1 MFSALLYICFL
12 SGCFDLILS
21 VNIVDA
27 NNILQNLKTAYTW
40 LFGVMSNLWTTI
52 SNNPLLMT
60 ATMIF
65 IVLTACSVLGFLIV
79 SIAPAV
85 YGKSYSNSYLAKY
98 PNPNNV
104 YSRFSKNGLIYT
116 AYDVLLKRKKQKE
129 KEDEAAQFA
138 YEKIVEEQEALQH
151 KHELYNRYKPMAEN
165 YFKNYPYSHSVNIN
179 GVTYFNANSKSFD
192 KWKHRKFDNFEVNF
206 DDEKED
212 VDN

>member
-1 MFSALLYICFL
+1 ML
-12 SGCFDLILS
+12 LS
-21 VNIVDA
+21 VTIVDV
-27 NNILQNLKTAYTW
+27 NSILNNLKTAYTW
-40 LFGVMSNLWTTI
+40 LFGVMSDFWSTI

-65 IVLTACSVLGFLIV
+65 IVLTACSVLGLLIV
-79 SIAPAV
+79 SVAPAV
-85 YGKSYSNSYLAKY
+85 YGKPYSNSYLAKY
-98 PNPNNV
+98 PNPNNI

-129 KEDEAAQFA
+129 KEDEAAQAA
-138 YEKIVEEQEALQH
+138 YEKIVEEQEALQN
-151 KHELYNRYKPMAEN
+151 KHLMYDKYKPMAEN

-212 VDN
+212 IDN

>member
-1 MFSALLYICFL
+1 M
-12 SGCFDLILS
+12 LS
-21 VNIVDA
+21 VTIVDV
-27 NNILQNLKTAYTW
+27 NSILNNLKTAYTW
-40 LFGVMSNLWTTI
+40 LFGVMSDLWSTI

-65 IVLTACSVLGFLIV
+65 IVLTACSVLGLLIV
-79 SIAPAV
+79 FIAPAV
-85 YGKSYSNSYLAKY
+85 YGKPYSNSYLAKY
-98 PNPNNV
+98 PNPNNI

-129 KEDEAAQFA
+129 KEDEAAQAA
-138 YEKIVEEQEALQH
+138 YEKIVEEQEALQN
-151 KHELYNRYKPMAEN
+151 KHLMYDKYKPMAEN

-212 VDN
+212 IDN

>member
-1 MFSALLYICFL
+1 MT
-12 SGCFDLILS
+12 LS

-65 IVLTACSVLGFLIV
+65 IVLTACSVIGLLIV

-85 YGKSYSNSYLAKY
+85 YGKSYSNSYLSKY

-129 KEDEAAQFA
+129 KENEAAQAA
-138 YEKIVEEQEALQH
+138 YEKIVEEQEALQN
-151 KHELYNRYKPMAEN
+151 KHLMYDKYKPMAEN

-206 DDEKED
+206 DDEKENF
-212 VDN
+212 DN

>member
-1 MFSALLYICFL
+1 M
-12 SGCFDLILS
+12 LS
-21 VNIVDA
+21 VTIVDVNSIL
-27 NNILQNLKTAYTW
+27 NNFKTAYTW
-40 LFGVMSNLWTTI
+40 LFGVMSNLWSTI

-60 ATMIF
+60 VTMIF
-65 IVLTACSVLGFLIV
+65 IVLTACSVIGLLIV
-79 SIAPAV
+79 TIAPAV

-129 KEDEAAQFA
+129 KEDEAAQAA
-138 YEKIVEEQEALQH
+138 YEKIVEEQEALQN
-151 KHELYNRYKPMAEN
+151 KHLMYDKYKPMAEN

-212 VDN
+212 IDN

>member
-1 MFSALLYICFL
+1 M
-12 SGCFDLILS
+12 LS
-21 VNIVDA
+21 VTIVDV
-27 NNILQNLKTAYTW
+27 NSILNNLKTAYTW
-40 LFGVMSNLWTTI
+40 LFGVMSNLWSTI

-65 IVLTACSVLGFLIV
+65 IILTACSVLGLLIV

-116 AYDVLLKRKKQKE
+116 AYDVLLRRKKQKE
-129 KEDEAAQFA
+129 KEDEAAQAA
-138 YEKIVEEQEALQH
+138 YEKIVEEQEALQN
-151 KHELYNRYKPMAEN
+151 KRLMYDKYKPMAEN

-212 VDN
+212 IDN

>member
-1 MFSALLYICFL
+1 M
-12 SGCFDLILS
+12 LS
-21 VNIVDA
+21 VTIVDV
-27 NNILQNLKTAYTW
+27 NSILNNLKTAYTW
-40 LFGVMSNLWTTI
+40 LFGVMSNLWSTI

-65 IVLTACSVLGFLIV
+65 IVLTACSVLGLLIV

-98 PNPNNV
+98 PNPNNI

-129 KEDEAAQFA
+129 KEDEAAQAA
-138 YEKIVEEQEALQH
+138 YEKIVEEQEALQN
-151 KHELYNRYKPMAEN
+151 KHLMYDKYKPMAEN

-212 VDN
+212 IDN

>member
-1 MFSALLYICFL
+1 M
-12 SGCFDLILS
+12 LS
-21 VNIVDA
+21 VTIVDV
-27 NNILQNLKTAYTW
+27 NSILNNLKTAYTW
-40 LFGVMSNLWTTI
+40 LFGVMSDLWSTI

-65 IVLTACSVLGFLIV
+65 IVLTACSVLGLLIV

-85 YGKSYSNSYLAKY
+85 YGKPYSNSYLAKY
-98 PNPNNV
+98 PNPNNI

-129 KEDEAAQFA
+129 KEDEAAQAA
-138 YEKIVEEQEALQH
+138 YEKIVEEQEALQN
-151 KHELYNRYKPMAEN
+151 KHLMYDKYKPMAEN

-192 KWKHRKFDNFEVNF
+192 KWKHRKFDNFEVDF

-212 VDN
+212 IDN

>member
-1 MFSALLYICFL
+1 MT
-12 SGCFDLILS
+12 LS

-40 LFGVMSNLWTTI
+40 LFGVMSNLWSTI

-65 IVLTACSVLGFLIV
+65 IVLTACSFIGLLIV

-85 YGKSYSNSYLAKY
+85 YGKSYSNSFLAKY

-129 KEDEAAQFA
+129 KEDEAAQAA
-138 YEKIVEEQEALQH
+138 YEKIVEEQEALQN
-151 KHELYNRYKPMAEN
+151 KHLMYDKYKPMAEN

-192 KWKHRKFDNFEVNF
+192 KWRHRKFDNFEVDF
-206 DDEKED
+206 DDEKE
-212 VDN
+212 

>member
-1 MFSALLYICFL
+1 M
-12 SGCFDLILS
+12 LS
-21 VNIVDA
+21 VTIVDV
-27 NNILQNLKTAYTW
+27 NSILNNLKTAYTW
-40 LFGVMSNLWTTI
+40 LFDVFTNLWSTI

-65 IVLTACSVLGFLIV
+65 IILTAVSVLGLLII

-85 YGKSYSNSYLAKY
+85 FGKSYSNSYLAKY

-129 KEDEAAQFA
+129 KEDEAVQAA
-138 YEKIVEEQEALQH
+138 YEKIVEEQEALQN
-151 KHELYNRYKPMAEN
+151 KHAMYAQYKGMAEN

-192 KWKHRKFDNFEVNF
+192 KWRHRKFDNFEVDF

-212 VDN
+212 IDN

>member
-1 MFSALLYICFL
+1 ML
-12 SGCFDLILS
+12 SVTIVDVNSILS
-21 VNIVDA
+21 
-27 NNILQNLKTAYTW
+27 NLKTAYTW
-40 LFGVMSNLWTTI
+40 LFDVFTNLWATI

-65 IVLTACSVLGFLIV
+65 IVLTAVSVFGLLIV

-85 YGKSYSNSYLAKY
+85 SGKSYSNIYLEKY

-129 KEDEAAQFA
+129 KEDEAAQAA

-151 KHELYNRYKPMAEN
+151 KHELYNRYKPMADT
-165 YFKNYPYSHSVNIN
+165 YFNNYPFRHSVNID
-179 GVTYFNANSKSFD
+179 GVTYFNPDSKSF
-192 KWKHRKFDNFEVNF
+192 KQFKNSSKNVSFDI
-206 DDEKED
+206 DDAIDMAND
-212 VDN
+212 VPKYKKK

>member
-1 MFSALLYICFL
+1 MT
-12 SGCFDLILS
+12 LS

-65 IVLTACSVLGFLIV
+65 IVLTACSVIGLLIV

-129 KEDEAAQFA
+129 KEDEAAQAA
-138 YEKIVEEQEALQH
+138 YEKIVEEQEALQN
-151 KHELYNRYKPMAEN
+151 KHLMYDKYKPMAEN

-212 VDN
+212 IDN

>member
-1 MFSALLYICFL
+1 ML
-12 SGCFDLILS
+12 SVTIVDVNSILS
-21 VNIVDA
+21 
-27 NNILQNLKTAYTW
+27 NLKNAYTW
-40 LFGVMSNLWTTI
+40 LFDVFTNLWATI

-65 IVLTACSVLGFLIV
+65 IVLTAVSVFGLLIV

-85 YGKSYSNSYLAKY
+85 SGKSYSNSYLEKY

-129 KEDEAAQFA
+129 KEDEAAQAA
-138 YEKIVEEQEALQH
+138 YEKIVEEQEALQN
-151 KHELYNRYKPMAEN
+151 KHLMYDKYKPMAEN

-192 KWKHRKFDNFEVNF
+192 KWRHRKFDNFEVDF
-206 DDEKED
+206 DDEKEEI
-212 VDN
+212 NN

>member
-1 MFSALLYICFL
+1 ML
-12 SGCFDLILS
+12 SVTIVDVNSILS
-21 VNIVDA
+21 
-27 NNILQNLKTAYTW
+27 NLKTAYTW
-40 LFGVMSNLWTTI
+40 LFDVFTNLWATI

-65 IVLTACSVLGFLIV
+65 IVLTAVSVFGLLIV

-85 YGKSYSNSYLAKY
+85 SGKSYSNSYLEKY

-129 KEDEAAQFA
+129 KEDEAAQAA
-138 YEKIVEEQEALQH
+138 YEKIVEEQEALQN
-151 KHELYNRYKPMAEN
+151 KHLMYDKYKPMAEN

-192 KWKHRKFDNFEVNF
+192 KWRHRKFDNFEVDF
-206 DDEKED
+206 DDEKEEI
-212 VDN
+212 NN

>member
-1 MFSALLYICFL
+1 M
-12 SGCFDLILS
+12 LS
-21 VNIVDA
+21 VTIVDV
-27 NNILQNLKTAYTW
+27 NSILNNLKTAYTW
-40 LFGVMSNLWTTI
+40 LFDVISNLWSTI

-65 IVLTACSVLGFLIV
+65 IILTACSVLGLLIV

-129 KEDEAAQFA
+129 KEDEAAQAA
-138 YEKIVEEQEALQH
+138 YEKIVEEQEALQN
-151 KHELYNRYKPMAEN
+151 KHLMYDKYKPMAEN

-212 VDN
+212 IDN

>member
-1 MFSALLYICFL
+1 MFLALLSICFL
-12 SGCFDLILS
+12 SGCFDLTLS

-65 IVLTACSVLGFLIV
+65 IVLTACSVLGLLIV

-85 YGKSYSNSYLAKY
+85 YGKSYSNSYLSKY

-129 KEDEAAQFA
+129 KEDEAAQAA
-138 YEKIVEEQEALQH
+138 YEKIVEEQEALQN
-151 KHELYNRYKPMAEN
+151 KHLMYDKYKPMAEN

-192 KWKHRKFDNFEVNF
+192 NWKHRKFDNFEVNF

-212 VDN
+212 IDN

>member
-12 SGCFDLILS
+12 SGCFDLTLS

-60 ATMIF
+60 VTMIF
-65 IVLTACSVLGFLIV
+65 IVLTACSVLGLLIV

-85 YGKSYSNSYLAKY
+85 YGKSYSNSYLSKY

-138 YEKIVEEQEALQH
+138 YEKIVEEQEALQN
-151 KHELYNRYKPMAEN
+151 KHLIYDKYKPMAEN

-212 VDN
+212 IDN

>member
-1 MFSALLYICFL
+1 M
-12 SGCFDLILS
+12 LS
-21 VNIVDA
+21 VTIV
-27 NNILQNLKTAYTW
+27 NVNSILNNLKTAYTW
-40 LFGVMSNLWTTI
+40 LFGVMSNLWSTI

-65 IVLTACSVLGFLIV
+65 IVLTACSVIGLLIV

-98 PNPNNV
+98 PNPNNI

-129 KEDEAAQFA
+129 KEDEAAQAA
-138 YEKIVEEQEALQH
+138 YEKIVEEQEALQN
-151 KHELYNRYKPMAEN
+151 KHLMYDKYKPMAEN

-212 VDN
+212 IDN

>member
-1 MFSALLYICFL
+1 M
-12 SGCFDLILS
+12 LS
-21 VNIVDA
+21 VTIVDV
-27 NNILQNLKTAYTW
+27 NSILNNLKTAYTW
-40 LFGVMSNLWTTI
+40 LFGVMSNLWFTI

-65 IVLTACSVLGFLIV
+65 IVLTACSVLGLLIV

-129 KEDEAAQFA
+129 KEDEAAQAA
-138 YEKIVEEQEALQH
+138 YEKIVEEQEALQN
-151 KHELYNRYKPMAEN
+151 KHLMYDKYKPMAEN

-212 VDN
+212 IDN

>member
-1 MFSALLYICFL
+1 M
-12 SGCFDLILS
+12 LS
-21 VNIVDA
+21 VTIVDV
-27 NNILQNLKTAYTW
+27 NSILNNLKTAYTW

-65 IVLTACSVLGFLIV
+65 IVLTACSVIGLLIV

-85 YGKSYSNSYLAKY
+85 YGKSYLNSYLAKY

-129 KEDEAAQFA
+129 KEDEAAQAA
-138 YEKIVEEQEALQH
+138 YEKIVEEQEALQN
-151 KHELYNRYKPMAEN
+151 KHLMYDKYKPMAEN

-212 VDN
+212 IDN